1 MSKLCVFICQFQP
14 VMVKKDRDEDG
25 RQKENSGKLETN
37 GRGNNNVDQV
47 GIVGSSSA
55 AASSQASA

>member
-1 MSKLCVFICQFQP
+1 
-14 VMVKKDRDEDG
+14 MVKKDRDEDG

-47 GIVGSSSA
+47 GIVESSSA